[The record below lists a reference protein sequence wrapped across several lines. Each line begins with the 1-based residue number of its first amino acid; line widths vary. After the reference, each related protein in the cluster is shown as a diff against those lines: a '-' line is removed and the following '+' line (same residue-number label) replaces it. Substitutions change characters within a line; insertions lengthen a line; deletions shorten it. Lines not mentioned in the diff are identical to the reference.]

1 MILLVKMQ
9 NIPLIY
15 LVTFLLV
22 KMRIIPPRKPPLKWA
37 YLIGLKAEYPVKT
50 ENIQKYR
57 FKWRS
62 TNLNGEVFYIVTH
75 CDRLVNCVFLA
86 YEADVCVAI
95 VLVVE

>member
-1 MILLVKMQ
+1 MNSINLIKMILLVKMQ
-9 NIPLIY
+9 NIPLHKISCY

-62 TNLNGEVFYIVTH
+62 TNLNGEVFSINKARQYQH
-75 CDRLVNCVFLA
+75 CP
-86 YEADVCVAI
+86 
-95 VLVVE
+95 